1 MSLARTARDAR
12 AAQGSAAAGSPG
24 AAQAASVGTA
34 AAPQQAGCLPLGET
48 TKPGLLEATH
58 PSSKRSHAGG
68 RERCT

>member
-12 AAQGSAAAGSPG
+12 AAQGSAAASSPG

-58 PSSKRSHAGG
+58 PSSKRSRAGG